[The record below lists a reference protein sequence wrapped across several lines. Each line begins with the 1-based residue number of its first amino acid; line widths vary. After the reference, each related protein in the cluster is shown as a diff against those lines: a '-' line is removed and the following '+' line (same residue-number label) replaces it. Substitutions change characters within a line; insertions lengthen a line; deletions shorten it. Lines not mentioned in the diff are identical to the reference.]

1 MKITVSY
8 IGSEEQE
15 ADAVL
20 SALRPLLPGVRVHK
34 NVSKPPFIHLYL
46 TTRKPQKR

>member
-15 ADAVL
+15 AA
-20 SALRPLLPGVRVHK
+20 GV
-34 NVSKPPFIHLYL
+34 PPFSPLPWDAIQPNSR
-46 TTRKPQKR
+46 RKTEVHHEREHQHQPEH